1 MATRVTRKLVNSPYQ
16 INTVMR
22 KEHDVLLEEYNTL
35 SEGYNTLSE
44 EYNTLSETN
53 VTCEEHHD
61 DLLEIYEDLLEKY
74 DDVLNEHDVLCRD
87 CVTMYNE
94 HNASQS
100 HIEQL
105 QLDVV
110 KVSGVLPRSQMTPTH
125 VLL

>member
-1 MATRVTRKLVNSPYQ
+1 MFQEVWTHLQKEGKGNGDGFCNFCELLHTFSCIRRKKGEK
-16 INTVMR
+16 
-22 KEHDVLLEEYNTL
+22 KELHVLLML
-35 SEGYNTLSE
+35 
-44 EYNTLSETN
+44 
-53 VTCEEHHD
+53 
-61 DLLEIYEDLLEKY
+61 YEDLLEKY
-74 DDVLNEHDVLCRD
+74 DDVLNEHDVLRRD